1 MPPHSEPSLS
11 PDDLEALNDAQMWVE
26 KLRHLA
32 NIEVEDPSYRPDASG
47 GPLPGHSQGVFH
59 HLGIRHL
66 RWRATDGSGHGGSLG
81 LLRGRWFEKDA
92 AYNFQPDVHAMI
104 VDVHN
109 DQAMAFLTYKEGEDV
124 DQAQVVAAAAGEEA
138 EAVPIARTMGEYIRK
153 AVEAR
158 FSNHWFLKPDLRG
171 ATRGWVDA
179 QPLRG
184 EPSFEVKVEAVEP
197 ADAGVLR
204 AQLLDW
210 LSSRGRKSIA
220 VATGYEGTD
229 GAGLSR
235 AIEQVLATGKSAA
248 QKKLTA
254 RLLKDGGNDYRRDF
268 FLDPLPEGLVEVH
281 LHTTRLSSAY
291 LDPSRSTLS
300 PWPLQL
306 LLDCPGAEALHQAV
320 GNLDHVRFSSAR
332 FFDIAPRF
340 IVNAFARQP
349 EKTLPQGR
357 VHGQL
362 HLVALLPRALLPTGC
377 KQGATFHSIAP
388 AQDGAYDGK
397 VLKSF

>member
-1 MPPHSEPSLS
+1 MPQRPEPSLS
-11 PDDLEALNDAQMWVE
+11 PDDLEALNDANMWVE

-32 NIEVEDPSYRPDASG
+32 NIEVEHPSYRPDSAEG
-47 GPLPGHSQGVFH
+47 QIPTHSQGVFH

-66 RWRATDGSGHGGSLG
+66 RWRATDGSGHGGALA

-92 AYNFQPDVHAMI
+92 AYDFPPDVHAMI

-109 DQAMAFLTYKEGEDV
+109 DQAMAFLSYKKDEDV
-124 DQAQVVAAAAGEEA
+124 DQAQVVAAAAGEEGS
-138 EAVPIARTMGEYIRK
+138 AVSIARSMGEYLRK
-153 AVEAR
+153 AVAAR
-158 FSNHWFLKPDLRG
+158 FSNYWFLEPDLGR
-171 ATRGWVDA
+171 ATRDWVDA
-179 QPLRG
+179 QPLRD
-184 EPSFEVKVEAVEP
+184 EPNFEVKVEAVEP
-197 ADAGVLR
+197 ADAGALR
-204 AQLLDW
+204 AQMLDW

-220 VATGYEGTD
+220 VAAGYEGTD

-235 AIEQVLATGKSAA
+235 AIEQVLATGKPAA

-268 FLDPLPEGLVEVH
+268 FLDPLPEGLLAVR
-281 LHTTRLSSAY
+281 LYTTRLRSAH

-306 LLDCPGAEALHQAV
+306 LLDCSGAEALHQAV

-332 FFDIAPRF
+332 FFDIAERF

-377 KQGATFHSIAP
+377 EPGATFHSIAP
-388 AQDGAYDGK
+388 AGDGTYDGK
-397 VLKSF
+397 VLKSI